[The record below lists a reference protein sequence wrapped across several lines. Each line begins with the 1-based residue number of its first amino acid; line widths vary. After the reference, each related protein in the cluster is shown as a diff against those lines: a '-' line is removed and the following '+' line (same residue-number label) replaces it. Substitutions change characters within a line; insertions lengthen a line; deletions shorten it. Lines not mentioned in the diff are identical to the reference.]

1 MKRLGFLRRSPFRS
15 TSDSRANGAP
25 RRRARV
31 EFDVVAAGQ
40 YVVLALDQAGTES
53 LFPLRTAAPVG
64 AVHVLHIALSE
75 VLHEQARAV
84 RLFRGEEQVDMVGR
98 QDVGMHRAAK
108 AGGVRFQVMAV
119 ENVVVLLTEATD
131 YRLVVVSFL
140 LLLPI
145 SSLLR

>member
-1 MKRLGFLRRSPFRS
+1 
-15 TSDSRANGAP
+15 
-25 RRRARV
+25 
-31 EFDVVAAGQ
+31 
-40 YVVLALDQAGTES
+40 
-53 LFPLRTAAPVG
+53 
-64 AVHVLHIALSE
+64 
-75 VLHEQARAV
+75 
-84 RLFRGEEQVDMVGR
+84 MVGR